1 MGACG
6 WRSYIWWRLC
16 VSEVISG
23 SAHVWWLSPDHSIKN
38 WPVQPVFSPV
48 VVQPLLAR
56 QMILRRRF
64 ALIRDQF
71 LGRPTTLPSL
81 DLDTAQLIHS
91 LSFVFIILT
100 AYLFAIVPWPFVCTT
115 EVVGAISSY
124 WERRQGI
131 EQAAEQTEL
140 VHDVRGMISS
150 DPKIQFARNG
160 KGIKPMKFLSML
172 IGYADWA
179 SNCYKLRDRGAVIRV
194 VIAPWRTA
202 PSR

>member
-1 MGACG
+1 MSKHNSRDSKLRIISYFWLTVPMGACG
-6 WRSYIWWRLC
+6 WWSYIWWRLC

-23 SAHVWWLSPDHSIKN
+23 SAHFWWLSPDHSIKN

-71 LGRPTTLPSL
+71 LGPPTTVPSL

-100 AYLFAIVPWPFVCTT
+100 AYLFAIVSWPFVCTT

-124 WERRQGI
+124 WERRKGI

-140 VHDVRGMISS
+140 GTRCERNDIIGSQDSVRSEWQG
-150 DPKIQFARNG
+150 DK
-160 KGIKPMKFLSML
+160 
-172 IGYADWA
+172 ADEILVDA
-179 SNCYKLRDRGAVIRV
+179 HRLRWLGE
-194 VIAPWRTA
+194 
-202 PSR
+202 